1 MIKTNR
7 FITLD
12 TFIEN
17 LFKLISTRE
26 GLLKKRVMNLSY
38 NNAMVDER
46 LSLSYHVKMIRTI
59 RMIRMI

>member
-1 MIKTNR
+1 M
-7 FITLD
+7 
-12 TFIEN
+12 
-17 LFKLISTRE
+17 
-26 GLLKKRVMNLSY
+26 KKSVMNLSY

>member
-26 GLLKKRVMNLSY
+26 GFSLEKKSVMYLSY
-38 NNAMVDER
+38 NNAMVDEQ

-59 RMIRMI
+59 RMI